1 MVVSGMVVLALTGFS
16 SSRGHGSRS
25 HHSSGGGCSNSS
37 QNHDSSSHSGS
48 GGSYGSSTPDRD
60 SDNYNSG
67 GSTYRSRPTSRSS
80 PTATARPLK
89 DGTAVLKH
97 CADTDDPYTTVEVRN
112 PNTRGAYFT
121 VKVSFK
127 DASGFTMASTS
138 DQVSVPAK
146 GTATHRVFAA
156 RVGDVSRIEHCDV
169 QRRADAYE

>member
-37 QNHDSSSHSGS
+37 QDHDSSSHSGS
-48 GGSYGSSTPDRD
+48 GGSYGTSTPDRD
-60 SDNYNSG
+60 DDSNSG
-67 GSTYRSRPTSRSS
+67 AGTYRSRPTSRSS
-80 PTATARPLK
+80 PTPTARPLK
-89 DGTAVLKH
+89 DGIAVLNH

-112 PNTRGAYFT
+112 PNTRDASFT

-127 DASGFTMASTS
+127 DASGFTMASTT

-146 GTATHRVFAA
+146 GTATHRVFGGVA
-156 RVGDVSRIEHCDV
+156 GDVSRIKHCEV
-169 QRRADAYE
+169 QRRVDASE

>member
-25 HHSSGGGCSNSS
+25 HHSSGGGCSNST
-37 QNHDSSSHSGS
+37 QDHDSSSHSGS
-48 GGSYGSSTPDRD
+48 GGSYGTSTPDRD
-60 SDNYNSG
+60 DDSNSG
-67 GSTYRSRPTSRSS
+67 AGTYRSRPTSRSS
-80 PTATARPLK
+80 STPTVRPLK

-112 PNTRGAYFT
+112 PNTRDASFT

-127 DASGFTMASTS
+127 DASGFTMATTT

-146 GTATHRVFAA
+146 GTVTQRVSAA
-156 RVGDVSRIEHCDV
+156 RVGDVSRIKHCDV
-169 QRRADAYE
+169 PRRVDASE